1 MSKLKKFFKGKSV
14 LITGASGSIGSVIV
28 KKLLNYNCKVIRAI
42 SNDEN
47 GIYHLSND
55 INSELKTSF
64 QYKMKINKIRYLVG
78 DIRDYKR
85 NLEACKGV
93 DIVIHAAALKHVPI
107 CEYNPGETKKT
118 NINGTQ
124 KLIKAAIAK
133 KVKSFLF
140 ISTDKAVNP
149 VSLMGKS
156 KLEAEKIVLK
166 SNNGLSKTNFAVI
179 RFGNIIGSRG
189 SVLLNF
195 LSQIKKNKEIT
206 VTNKD
211 MTRFFITIKDVT
223 HEIFNALFK
232 MKGGELFT
240 IKKMKVFKILDL
252 AKALKSIF
260 KYKKKIKIIGLREG
274 EKLYEELLEKKYLNQ
289 IYFSDN
295 LAILKKNNPINNFD
309 TLALLKIFNSNTARH
324 LNIEEIKRFLIHD
337 VKLKLK

>member
-1 MSKLKKFFKGKSV
+1 MSKLKKFFKGKSI

-28 KKLLNYNCKVIRAI
+28 QELMKYDCKVIRAI

-55 INSELKTSF
+55 IDSEMKTSF
-64 QYKMKINKIRYLVG
+64 QNKMKINNIRYLVG

-85 NLEACKGV
+85 NLEACKDI

-107 CEYNPGETKKT
+107 CEYNPEETKKT
-118 NINGTQ
+118 NIGGTQ

-133 KVKSFLF
+133 KVKCFLF

-156 KLEAEKIVLK
+156 KLKAENIVLK
-166 SNNGLSKTNFAVI
+166 SNNGLFKTNFAVI

-206 VTNKD
+206 VTSKD
-211 MTRFFITIKDVT
+211 MTRFFITTKDVT
-223 HEIFNALFK
+223 REIFNALSK

-240 IKKMKVFKILDL
+240 IKKMKAFKIIDL

-260 KYKKKIKIIGLREG
+260 KYKKKIKIIGSRDG
-274 EKLYEELLEKKYLNQ
+274 EKEYEELLEKKYLNK
-289 IYFSDN
+289 IDFSDN
-295 LAILKKNNPINNFD
+295 LVILKKNNPINNFD
-309 TLALLKIFNSNTARH
+309 ILTLLKIFNSNTARH
-324 LNIEEIKRFLIHD
+324 LNVEEIKTFLIHNFKF
-337 VKLKLK
+337 KLK